1 MRRRVEIMYRTI
13 VLALDGSEGADRA
26 VPVAADLARRDN
38 ARVVIAHAQTRA
50 LETAIDAAL
59 ERQVDDLR
67 ASGVHADVA
76 TAHATIEGRE
86 ADAIAQIAH
95 DHDADLVVIAGR
107 GRSPFVGAVLGS
119 VTQRLLHVSDA
130 PVLVIPPA
138 GKALQPRESAALVVA
153 TEA

>member
-1 MRRRVEIMYRTI
+1 MYRTI

-26 VPVAADLARRDN
+26 IPVAAELARRDG

-50 LETAIDAAL
+50 LETAIRSRLDG
-59 ERQVDDLR
+59 QVADLR
-67 ASGVHADVA
+67 ASGVHADVVIVA
-76 TAHATIEGRE
+76 STIEGRE

-95 DHDADLVVIAGR
+95 DNDAGLVVIAGR

-119 VTQRLLHVSDA
+119 VTQRLLHVSES

-138 GKALQPRESAALVVA
+138 GTALQPREDAVDVVGSRA
-153 TEA
+153 

>member
-1 MRRRVEIMYRTI
+1 MYRTI

-26 VPVAADLARRDN
+26 IPVAADLARRDG

-50 LETAIDAAL
+50 LETAIHAGL

-76 TAHATIEGRE
+76 LAPATIEGRE

-119 VTQRLLHVSDA
+119 VTQRLLHVSDV
-130 PVLVIPPA
+130 PVLVIPP
-138 GKALQPRESAALVVA
+138 GGTALQARQEAAGAAGSAR
-153 TEA
+153 

>member
-1 MRRRVEIMYRTI
+1 MYRTI
-13 VLALDGSEGADRA
+13 ILALDGSEGADRA
-26 VPVAADLARRDN
+26 VPVAAELARRDG

-50 LETAIDAAL
+50 LETTIDTRL
-59 ERQVDDLR
+59 ERQVADLR
-67 ASGVHADVA
+67 AAGVQADVA
-76 TAHATIEGRE
+76 IAPATIEGRE

-119 VTQRLLHVSDA
+119 VTQRLLHVSEA